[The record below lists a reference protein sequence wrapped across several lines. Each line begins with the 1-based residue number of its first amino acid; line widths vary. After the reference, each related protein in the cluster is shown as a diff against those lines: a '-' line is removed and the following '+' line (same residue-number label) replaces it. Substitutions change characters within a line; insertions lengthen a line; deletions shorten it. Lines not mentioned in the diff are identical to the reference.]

1 MTSSAIREKP
11 KLLYAAQVKRG
22 RYFRRFL
29 RALLLVVL
37 AGAAYW
43 ALVVASA
50 RGLADLRL
58 LDAGQLVAV
67 VLMFLLSVRGLYNL
81 VRALTTRTE
90 SVQFYDQ
97 GLVWSR
103 RGESVKYAWQDLRA
117 FRDSTGG
124 LYLRRW
130 PVFQT
135 GALTLRMHD
144 GSLYTFNGRF
154 GDTRP
159 CAKAI
164 RRYAAYVTGIQM
176 GRKLRSGKKTELGR
190 QLSIEPSGVDT
201 GKGVVPWE
209 ALDIRRDGTR
219 LIVRQ
224 KADGKWRTVRRYDT
238 RRLDNVGG
246 FLELAAETIQIHQP
260 GRRKASTSQDTAE
273 FVDLFRENLTR

>member
-1 MTSSAIREKP
+1 MTNSALREKP
-11 KLLYAAQVKRG
+11 RLIYAAQVR
-22 RYFRRFL
+22 RRRFFRRFL
-29 RALLLVVL
+29 RVLLLVVL
-37 AGAAYW
+37 VVGAYW
-43 ALVVASA
+43 ALGVASA

-67 VLMFLLSVRGLYNL
+67 VLIFLLSVRGLYNL
-81 VRALTTRTE
+81 IRALTTRSE

-97 GLVWSR
+97 GLVWT
-103 RGESVKYAWQDLRA
+103 RGSDSHKYAWHDLRA

-124 LYLRRW
+124 VYLRRW
-130 PVFQT
+130 PLFQM

-144 GSLYTFNGRF
+144 GSIYTFNGRF

-159 CAKAI
+159 CAKAV

-190 QLSIEPSGVDT
+190 SLSIEPSGVDT
-201 GKGVVPWE
+201 GKVVVPWD
-209 ALDIRRDGTR
+209 ALDIRREGTR
-219 LIVRQ
+219 LIIRQ
-224 KADGKWRTVRRYDT
+224 KADGKWRTVRRYNT

-260 GRRKASTSQDTAE
+260 GRRKAAASKETADTL
-273 FVDLFRENLTR
+273 DLYREDFIH